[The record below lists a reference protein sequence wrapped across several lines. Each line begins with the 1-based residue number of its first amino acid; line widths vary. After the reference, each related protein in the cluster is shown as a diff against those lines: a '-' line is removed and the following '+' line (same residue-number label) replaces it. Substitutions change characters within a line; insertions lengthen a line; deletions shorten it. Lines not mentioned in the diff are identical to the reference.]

1 MITSKQTLKEYLAA
15 DNPWQRPQNLK
26 HWLLEWVASRTH
38 WHLHKYLRLL
48 RLEEYYANTGKSY
61 RAMWYEGRK
70 NRLGIRIN
78 LEICRNCFG
87 KGLSI
92 YHQGCIVNP
101 AVRAGEGC
109 TLHGA
114 NCIGNDGKNPDVPK
128 LGDRV
133 NIGYGAVIVGGIT
146 IADDVTIG
154 ANAVVIHS
162 VTEPGCTVA
171 GIPARIVRHGGSHE
185 QS

>member
-1 MITSKQTLKEYLAA
+1 MITSKETLTEYLVA
-15 DNPWQRPQNLK
+15 DNPWQRPQNIK
-26 HWLLEWVASRTH
+26 HWLLEWLASRTH
-38 WHLHKYLRLL
+38 WYLHKYLRYL

-70 NRLGIRIN
+70 NRLGIRLN

-87 KGLSI
+87 KGLSV

-128 LGDRV
+128 LGNRV
-133 NIGYGAVIVGGIT
+133 NVGYGAVIVGGIT

-154 ANAVVIHS
+154 ANAMVIHS

-171 GIPARIVRHGGSHE
+171 GIPARIVRHGGAHE

>member
-15 DNPWQRPQNLK
+15 DNPWQRPHNIK
-26 HWLLEWVASRTH
+26 HWLLEWLASRTH
-38 WHLHKYLRLL
+38 WYLHKYLRYL

-70 NRLGIRIN
+70 NRLGIRLN

-87 KGLSI
+87 KGLSV

-128 LGDRV
+128 LGNRV
-133 NIGYGAVIVGGIT
+133 NVGYGAVIVGGIT

-171 GIPARIVRHGGSHE
+171 GIPARIVRHGGAHE